1 MVAGRAVTG
10 TFLIVSLA
18 VMIGWRM
25 MPALAGSIDGRVVRK
40 VQGVGLQGIR
50 IKLYD
55 EKWRVLRS
63 TVSGPSGGYTFADLP
78 EGRYYVQAVGDT
90 TYAGRF
96 SGDADSRQDAVTVTV
111 FGPEPTRFV
120 DLPLRRWGSLSGRVV
135 ALQDRSPVA
144 QAQIRLYDHGWR
156 PQRSVRTDG
165 SGGFKID
172 QLGGGRYFLL
182 TWNDQGLVD
191 VVHPGFPLQAGGWP
205 PQGGEPVAVEL
216 DGDAG
221 PIELALPPGGAIAGR
236 VTRTTDG
243 TPLERVT
250 ITVLTPSLDVVR
262 ETTSRATGTYSVSGL
277 PEGQY
282 HVRTY
287 NTDGY
292 VDVYQDGAPDT
303 GSAKPVEVRPGLTRE
318 DVDFRLDVG
327 GGVSGRIMGP
337 GDAGLPD
344 VEVLLYDED
353 WKVKGSGRTDKE
365 GRYRVAGLAAGVY
378 RLRTASGPETIDRCY
393 GSELGCTGAQLTRVR
408 RGMDTADVDVT
419 LPPAGTLTGRVV
431 NRSTGAGL
439 RSVYI
444 SVFDPDW
451 NFVCGD
457 EVDLRGSFSIG
468 KIPGGTYY
476 VQASN
481 SEGFGEVYYPDAK
494 TRNGARSV
502 AIVPGHDAAFIQLA
516 LEPQSGAP

>member
-1 MVAGRAVTG
+1 MGAGRAVIG
-10 TFLIVSLA
+10 TFLSVSLA
-18 VMIGWRM
+18 IMIGWSM
-25 MPALAGSIDGRVVRK
+25 TLAWAGSIDGRVVRK
-40 VQGVGLQGIR
+40 VEAVGLQGIT
-50 IKLYD
+50 IKLFD
-55 EKWRVLRS
+55 EKWRLLRS
-63 TVSGPSGGYTFADLP
+63 TVSGPSGRYTFADLA

-96 SGDADSRQDAVTVTV
+96 AGDADSRQDAVAVPV
-111 FGPEPTRFV
+111 FAPESTRFV
-120 DLPLRRWGSLSGRVV
+120 DLPLRRWGSISGRVF
-135 ALQDRSPVA
+135 ALQNRSPVR
-144 QAQIRLYDHGWR
+144 QAQIRVYDHGWR

-165 SGGFKID
+165 SGGFRID
-172 QLGGGRYFLL
+172 QLGAGRYFLL
-182 TWNDQGLVD
+182 TWNDQDLVD
-191 VVHPGFPLQAGGWP
+191 VVYPGLPLQAGGWP

-250 ITVLTPSLDVVR
+250 IAVLTPSLDVVR
-262 ETTSRATGTYSVSGL
+262 ETTSSASGTYSVSGL

-287 NTDGY
+287 NTVGF
-292 VDVYQDGAPDT
+292 VDVYQDGAPET

-318 DVDFRLDVG
+318 GVDFRLDLG
-327 GGVSGRIMGP
+327 GVVSGRIMGQ
-337 GDAGLPD
+337 GGVGLSD

-353 WKVKGSGRTDKE
+353 WKVKGSGTTDKE
-365 GRYRVAGLAAGVY
+365 GIYRVAGLAAGVY
-378 RLRTASGPETIDRCY
+378 RLKTASGPKTIDRCY
-393 GSELGCTGAQLTRVR
+393 GSELGCTGAQSVRVKA
-408 RGMDTADVDVT
+408 GMDTANVNVT
-419 LPPAGTLTGRVV
+419 LTPAGTIAGMVV
-431 NRSTGAGL
+431 NRSTGSGM
-439 RSVYI
+439 RNVYI

-457 EVDLRGSFSIG
+457 EVDLRGLFSIG
-468 KIPGGTYY
+468 KIPEGTYY

-494 TRNGARSV
+494 SRNGARSV
-502 AIVPGHDAAFIQLA
+502 DIVPGHDASFIQLA